1 MITSASQSHK
11 SPKLPY
17 EDNFMKIDLPARKPF
32 NFLSVVNSHGWRQL
46 APFSY
51 DENTN
56 TLSYVLRLSNGCVIE
71 LKLRDGT
78 DGITVETEKLNKA
91 ERKEV
96 IEKVTW
102 MFGLDVDL
110 SLFYAASRGEQK
122 LARVKKRALGRVLR
136 SPTLFEDVI
145 KTILTT
151 NTLWAATKNM
161 TLKLVNEFGEQLSS
175 ADPVAPNDSDGHTLV
190 PGAHLPRAWSPT
202 MPGSAGAETKAF
214 PTPEA
219 IASSTPESIREK
231 IRVGYRGPAI
241 HELAVRV
248 ASGQFD
254 LESLKTRDLP
264 TLELRKE
271 LLTING
277 VGPYAAANLLMIL
290 GRHDFIPIDS
300 SALTVVSH
308 EWYGGKPITAKEIEK
323 RFEKWGEFKGIA
335 FWFWDWEY
343 DG

>member
-1 MITSASQSHK
+1 
-11 SPKLPY
+11 
-17 EDNFMKIDLPARKPF
+17 MKFNLPARKPF

-51 DENTN
+51 DENTL
-56 TLSYVLRLSNGCVIE
+56 TLSYILRLSNGRVLE
-71 LKLRDGT
+71 LKFQDGT
-78 DGITVETEKLNKA
+78 DGITVETEKLNKT
-91 ERKEV
+91 ERKEGM
-96 IEKVTW
+96 EKVTW
-102 MFGLDVDL
+102 MFGLDMDF
-110 SLFYAASRGEQK
+110 SPFYAASRGEPK

-151 NTLWAATKNM
+151 NTLWAATKKM
-161 TLKLVNEFGEQLSS
+161 TLKLVSEFGASTAWRLG
-175 ADPVAPNDSDGHTLV
+175 ATPLGAMPN
-190 PGAHLPRAWSPT
+190 R
-202 MPGSAGAETKAF
+202 KAF

-219 IASSTPESIREK
+219 IAASTPEFIREK
-231 IRVGYRGPAI
+231 IRVGYRAPAI

-254 LESLKTRDLP
+254 LESLKTGNLP

-308 EWYGGKPITAKEIEK
+308 EWYGGKPVTAKEIEK
-323 RFEKWGEFKGIA
+323 RFEKWGKFKGIA